1 MFAGLRIDGLPTY
14 RIAQAGIARV
24 FQIARPFRG
33 LSVHDNIR
41 VGALYGRDGPR
52 EVASTVDRAIRL
64 AGLTEVASKPAYEL
78 SVGQLRQVELARA
91 IAARPELLLADE
103 PLAGL
108 NPTESDDV
116 LMSLRTLVTDGV
128 TILLVEHDMAAVMK
142 VSNRVL
148 VLDAGRL
155 IAQGAPEDIAR
166 DPKVI
171 EAYLG
176 REAA

>member
-1 MFAGLRIDGLPTY
+1 MFAGRRIDGLPTY

-41 VGALYGRDGPR
+41 VGALYGRNGARD
-52 EVASTVDRAIRL
+52 VASTIDRAIRL
-64 AGLTEVASKPAYEL
+64 VGLSEVASKPEYEL

-91 IAARPELLLADE
+91 IAARAELLLADE

-116 LMSLRTLVTDGV
+116 LSSLRTLVTDRV

>member
-1 MFAGLRIDGLPTY
+1 
-14 RIAQAGIARV
+14 
-24 FQIARPFRG
+24 
-33 LSVHDNIR
+33 

-52 EVASTVDRAIRL
+52 EVASTIDRAIRL

-116 LMSLRTLVTDGV
+116 LSSLRTLVTDRV

-155 IAQGAPEDIAR
+155 IAQGTPEDIAH